1 MLDILIHSKRNE
13 KLQQETEGVRTPPI
27 GIDNPS
33 FLAASA
39 PARAFLASASAKSR
53 RPPSAPRQVAHFIH
67 PTVSH
72 SGGSDRNRRHRRRL
86 RNRIFIMAERA
97 NNIQREGRQKYA
109 DDPKRARA
117 CTAWIWHASC
127 AEKAMTMRGQDSGK
141 RYGETLWSVITI
153 QKSLMA

>member
-13 KLQQETEGVRTPPI
+13 TLQQETEGVRTPPI
-27 GIDNPS
+27 GIDHPS

-53 RPPSAPRQVAHFIH
+53 RRTPRQVAHFIH

-72 SGGSDRNRRHRRRL
+72 SGGSDRNRRRRRSRRL
-86 RNRIFIMAERA
+86 RNRIFIMAERT
-97 NNIQREGRQKYA
+97 NNIKREGRQKYA

-117 CTAWIWHASC
+117 CAAWIWHASC
-127 AEKAMTMRGQDSGK
+127 AEKAMTMRGQDSG
-141 RYGETLWSVITI
+141 EPFWL
-153 QKSLMA
+153 

>member
-13 KLQQETEGVRTPPI
+13 ELQQETEGVRTPPI

-53 RPPSAPRQVAHFIH
+53 SPRQVAHFIH

-72 SGGSDRNRRHRRRL
+72 SGGSDRNRRRHRRRL
-86 RNRIFIMAERA
+86 RNRIFIMAERT
-97 NNIQREGRQKYA
+97 NEQHRERGRNMLMIGSV
-109 DDPKRARA
+109 RALHGSGMH
-117 CTAWIWHASC
+117 HA
-127 AEKAMTMRGQDSGK
+127 
-141 RYGETLWSVITI
+141 
-153 QKSLMA
+153 

>member
-33 FLAASA
+33 LLAASA
-39 PARAFLASASAKSR
+39 PAPFLLPPPPNLVR
-53 RPPSAPRQVAHFIH
+53 RRRGRWHTSSIPA
-67 PTVSH
+67 VSH
-72 SGGSDRNRRHRRRL
+72 SGGSDRNRRNRRRRRRL
-86 RNRIFIMAERA
+86 RNRIFIMAERT
-97 NNIQREGRQKYA
+97 NNIEREGRQKYA

-141 RYGETLWSVITI
+141 PFWL
-153 QKSLMA
+153 